1 MIYLLGFIC
10 LGFFYDL
17 SVMIVG
23 IYLLGFLLVPIL
35 APYVIIF
42 GRLDIILKKNS
53 RTSFYL
59 FYSFSF
65 NFIVLR
71 SQATSIWYQSITLI

>member
-1 MIYLLGFIC
+1 M
-10 LGFFYDL
+10 
-17 SVMIVG
+17 
-23 IYLLGFLLVPIL
+23 PIL

-42 GRLDIILKKNS
+42 GRLDIILKNS

-65 NFIVLR
+65 NFIVLCSR
-71 SQATSIWYQSITLI
+71 DTSIWYQSITSIRDQVIIFVLRQKQIRSGRDIKSNHDR